1 MNKSSI
7 SLSQEFRYKELNALA
22 GMIHGSLQNVR
33 NTLNREREFVNHA
46 SHELRTPI
54 AVIRSSAA
62 LLHRVIDSENTK
74 GNNALARVDH
84 ASKPWQI

>member
-1 MNKSSI
+1 MRVT
-7 SLSQEFRYKELNALA
+7 SLE
-22 GMIHGSLQNVR
+22 
-33 NTLNREREFVNHA
+33 
-46 SHELRTPI
+46 PI

-84 ASKPWQI
+84 ASKTMADLTETLLVRKMKKQRYPKRLILKQWLRL